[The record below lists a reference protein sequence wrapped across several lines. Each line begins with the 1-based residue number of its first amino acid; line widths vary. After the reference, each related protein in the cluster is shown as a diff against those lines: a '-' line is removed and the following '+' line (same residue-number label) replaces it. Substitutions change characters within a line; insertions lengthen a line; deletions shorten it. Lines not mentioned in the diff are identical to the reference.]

1 MCTGSASKQ
10 RLASPRP
17 TRPLSLLP
25 ANSEEGGSAMF
36 SAERFVPNWS
46 WCAFMPATHT
56 GDNASLV
63 VNRHLI
69 VIIISSKIYEFL
81 DLTRRHVGWRQCLPH
96 CQSIHNCGQDLPV
109 NAHFIVINIAGKA
122 FQYMT
127 IDSSD
132 NVALVNL
139 ECQSRVE
146 SSRVDSIIACQCHCL
161 VRFFS

>member
-1 MCTGSASKQ
+1 MLVLHLSNG
-10 RLASPRP
+10 LHLP
-17 TRPLSLLP
+17 TPHVIIIT
-25 ANSEEGGSAMF
+25 NSDECSVMF

-139 ECQSRVE
+139 ECQSRVDHCM
-146 SSRVDSIIACQCHCL
+146 SMSLSRWILLIE
-161 VRFFS
+161 